1 MVLSCAASGDFLP
14 PMIIFKGKTNRTI
27 KILKIPGRFVV
38 VTQEKAWMDEDLMVR
53 WIKEIWVPY
62 ITSKG
67 ERSILCLHA
76 HLTASVV
83 AEYQKQQI
91 HKAVIPGGCTSILKP
106 LDVSLNKPFKALLRS
121 QWQQY
126 ILEETEKVEQEE
138 KLPAPTNQLMV
149 DWIEYAWGVMSCT
162 CTCIAKSLYVTGI
175 SNTNGTWEEEL
186 F

>member
-1 MVLSCAASGDFLP
+1 M
-14 PMIIFKGKTNRTI
+14 
-27 KILKIPGRFVV
+27 
-38 VTQEKAWMDEDLMVR
+38 
-53 WIKEIWVPY
+53 
-62 ITSKG
+62 
-67 ERSILCLHA
+67 
-76 HLTASVV
+76 V

-91 HKAVIPGGCTSILKP
+91 HKAVIPGGCTSILQP